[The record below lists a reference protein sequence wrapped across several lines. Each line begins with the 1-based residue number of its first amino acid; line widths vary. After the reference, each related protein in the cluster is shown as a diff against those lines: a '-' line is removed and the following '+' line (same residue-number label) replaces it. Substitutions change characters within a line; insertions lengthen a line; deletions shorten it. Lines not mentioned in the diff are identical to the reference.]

1 MEVVGSRQYVGMQ
14 AKILGFLGSGVSAE
28 KVAAA
33 VGCDPSYIS
42 QLLADEEFAL
52 AVSDKRLLSLG
63 EATARDDR
71 LNRIEDTIISRT
83 EELIKS
89 PIAFKSPMDA
99 VRALTMV
106 NGLKRRGSEGAMQT
120 TQHSVVVQLV
130 LPQITAQKF
139 TVDVNN
145 QVIKTGEQSLVTIPS
160 GGVQALAAAHKEL
173 DKESRSIE
181 HEQSNQYQQ
190 RSSQNRGSKG
200 SPLKLEDFS

>member
-1 MEVVGSRQYVGMQ
+1 
-14 AKILGFLGSGVSAE
+14 
-28 KVAAA
+28 
-33 VGCDPSYIS
+33 
-42 QLLADEEFAL
+42 
-52 AVSDKRLLSLG
+52 VSDKRLLSLG

-160 GGVQALAAAHKEL
+160 GGVQALAATHKEL

-190 RSSQNRGSKG
+190 RSSQNRSSKG